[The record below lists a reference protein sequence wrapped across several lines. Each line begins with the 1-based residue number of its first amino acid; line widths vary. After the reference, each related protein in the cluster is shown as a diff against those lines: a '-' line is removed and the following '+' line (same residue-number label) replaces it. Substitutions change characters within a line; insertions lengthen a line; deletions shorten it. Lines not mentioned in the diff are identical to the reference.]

1 MSGLVLSFLGSGS
14 MNGSIL
20 RGVLAGGTPAG
31 RVRATTKSAS
41 SAEKLREDTGVTVL
55 SGEENEKANLEAV
68 KGADVVLLGVK
79 PYAILDLAREIAPA
93 LEPKTV
99 VASVAAGITLEA
111 LEKAL
116 PEGQPVVRTMPN
128 TPSSVGRGVIS
139 VTPGTHTTKEQLEA
153 VKEVLSSVATVV
165 EVEEHL
171 VRAVTGVSGSGPA
184 YVFYLAEAMQQ
195 AGEKLGLPSDVARVL
210 AKETVAGAG
219 VLLSPD
225 DADPAALRKAVTSP
239 GGTTEKA
246 INTFDDQG
254 LRDVIAAGATASA
267 ERGDEMEQ
275 EYCGD

>member
-1 MSGLVLSFLGSGS
+1 MSELVLSFLGTGS

-20 RGVLAGGTPAG
+20 RGVLAGGTPAE

-41 SAEKLREDTGVTVL
+41 SAQTLSEDTGVTVL
-55 SGEENEKANLEAV
+55 SGEENARANLEAV
-68 KGADVVLLGVK
+68 KDADVVLLGVK
-79 PYAILDLAREIAPA
+79 PYAILDLAREIAPV
-93 LEPKTV
+93 LHPGTV
-99 VASVAAGITLEA
+99 VASVAAGITLDA

-116 PEGQPVVRTMPN
+116 PQGQPVVRTMPN

-139 VTPGTHTTKEQLEA
+139 VTPGTHTTPDQLSV

-184 YVFYLAEAMQQ
+184 YVFYLAEAMQR
-195 AGEKLGLPSDVARVL
+195 AGEELGLPSDVARVL

-246 INTFDDQG
+246 LNTFDERG
-254 LRDVIAAGATASA
+254 LKDVIAAGAAASA

-275 EYCGD
+275 EYCGR

>member
-1 MSGLVLSFLGSGS
+1 MSELVLSFLGTGS

-20 RGVLAGGTPAG
+20 RGVLPGGTPAE

-41 SAEKLREDTGVTVL
+41 SAQTLSEDTGVTVL
-55 SGEENEKANLEAV
+55 SGEENARANLEAV
-68 KGADVVLLGVK
+68 KDADVVLLGVK
-79 PYAILDLAREIAPA
+79 PYAILDLAREIAPV
-93 LEPKTV
+93 LQPGTV
-99 VASVAAGITLEA
+99 VASVAAGITLDA

-116 PEGQPVVRTMPN
+116 PQGQPVVRTMPN

-139 VTPGTHTTKEQLEA
+139 VTPGTHTTPDQLNV

-184 YVFYLAEAMQQ
+184 YVFYLAEAMQR
-195 AGEKLGLPSDVARVL
+195 AGEELGLPSDVARVL

-246 INTFDDQG
+246 LNTFDERS
-254 LRDVIAAGATASA
+254 LKDVIAAGAAASA

-275 EYCGD
+275 EYCGH

>member
-1 MSGLVLSFLGSGS
+1 MSELVLSFLGSGS

-20 RGVLAGGTPAG
+20 RGVLAGGTPAE
-31 RVRATTKSAS
+31 RVRATTKSAA

-68 KGADVVLLGVK
+68 KDADVVLLGVK

-93 LEPKTV
+93 LQPKTV
-99 VASVAAGITLEA
+99 VASVAAGITIDA

-139 VTPGTHTTKEQLEA
+139 VTPGTHTTKDQLEA
-153 VKEVLSSVATVV
+153 VKEVLASVATVV

-246 INTFDDQG
+246 INTFDDRG
-254 LRDVIAAGATASA
+254 LRDVIAAGASASA

-275 EYCGD
+275 EYSGD

>member
-1 MSGLVLSFLGSGS
+1 MSELVLSFLGSGS

-254 LRDVIAAGATASA
+254 LRDVIAAGAAASA

>member
-1 MSGLVLSFLGSGS
+1 MSELVLSFLGSGS

-20 RGVLAGGTPAG
+20 RGVLASGTPAG

-153 VKEVLSSVATVV
+153 VREVLSSVATVV

>member
-1 MSGLVLSFLGSGS
+1 MSELVLSFLGTGS

-20 RGVLAGGTPAG
+20 RGVLAGGTPAE

-41 SAEKLREDTGVTVL
+41 SAQTLSEDTGVTVL
-55 SGEENEKANLEAV
+55 SGEENARANLEAV
-68 KGADVVLLGVK
+68 KDADVVLLGVK
-79 PYAILDLAREIAPA
+79 PYAILDLAREIAPV
-93 LEPKTV
+93 LHPGTV
-99 VASVAAGITLEA
+99 VASVAAGITLDA

-116 PEGQPVVRTMPN
+116 PQGQPVVRTMPN
-128 TPSSVGRGVIS
+128 IPSSVGRGVIS
-139 VTPGTHTTKEQLEA
+139 VTPGTHTTPDQLNV

-184 YVFYLAEAMQQ
+184 YVFYLAEAMQR
-195 AGEKLGLPSDVARVL
+195 AGEELGLPSDVARVL

-246 INTFDDQG
+246 LNTFDERS
-254 LRDVIAAGATASA
+254 LKDVIAAGAAASA

-275 EYCGD
+275 EYCGH

>member
-1 MSGLVLSFLGSGS
+1 MSELVLSFLGTGS

-20 RGVLAGGTPAG
+20 RGVLAGGTPAE

-41 SAEKLREDTGVTVL
+41 SAETLREGTGVTVF
-55 SGEENEKANLEAV
+55 SGEENDRANLEAV
-68 KGADVVLLGVK
+68 KDADVVLLGVK
-79 PYAILDLAREIAPA
+79 PYAILDLAREIAPV
-93 LEPKTV
+93 LQPGTV
-99 VASVAAGITLEA
+99 VASVAAGITLDA

-139 VTPGTHTTKEQLEA
+139 VTPGTHTTSDQLNA

-165 EVEEHL
+165 EIEEHL

-195 AGEKLGLPSDVARVL
+195 AGEDLGLPGDVARVL

-219 VLLSPD
+219 LLLSPD
-225 DADPAALRKAVTSP
+225 DADPAALRQAVTSP

-246 INTFDDQG
+246 LNTFDERG
-254 LRDVIAAGATASA
+254 LKDVIAAGAVASA

-275 EYCGD
+275 EYCGH

>member
-1 MSGLVLSFLGSGS
+1 MSELVLSFLGTGS

-20 RGVLAGGTPAG
+20 RGVLAGGTPAE

-41 SAEKLREDTGVTVL
+41 SAQTLREDTGVTVL
-55 SGEENEKANLEAV
+55 SGEENARANLEAV
-68 KGADVVLLGVK
+68 KDADVVLLGVK
-79 PYAILDLAREIAPA
+79 PYAILDLAREIAPV
-93 LEPKTV
+93 LQPGTV
-99 VASVAAGITLEA
+99 VASVAAGITLDA

-116 PEGQPVVRTMPN
+116 PQGQPVVRTMPN
-128 TPSSVGRGVIS
+128 IPSSVGRGVIS
-139 VTPGTHTTKEQLEA
+139 VTPGTHTTPDQLNV

-184 YVFYLAEAMQQ
+184 YVFYLAEAMQR
-195 AGEKLGLPSDVARVL
+195 AGEELGLPSDVARVL

-246 INTFDDQG
+246 LNTFDERG
-254 LRDVIAAGATASA
+254 LKDVIAAGAAASA

-275 EYCGD
+275 EYCGH

>member
-1 MSGLVLSFLGSGS
+1 MSELVLSFLGTGS

-20 RGVLAGGTPAG
+20 RGVLAGGTPAE

-41 SAEKLREDTGVTVL
+41 SAQTLREDTGVTVL
-55 SGEENEKANLEAV
+55 SGEENARANLEAV
-68 KGADVVLLGVK
+68 KDADVVLLGVK
-79 PYAILDLAREIAPA
+79 PYAILDLAREIAPV
-93 LEPKTV
+93 LQPGTV
-99 VASVAAGITLEA
+99 VASVAAGITLDA

-116 PEGQPVVRTMPN
+116 PQGQPVVRTMPN
-128 TPSSVGRGVIS
+128 IPSSVGRGVIS
-139 VTPGTHTTKEQLEA
+139 VTPGTHTTPDQLNV

-184 YVFYLAEAMQQ
+184 YVFYLAEAMQR
-195 AGEKLGLPSDVARVL
+195 AGEELGLPSDVARVL

-246 INTFDDQG
+246 LNTFDERS
-254 LRDVIAAGATASA
+254 LKDVIAAGAAASA

-275 EYCGD
+275 EYCGR

>member
-1 MSGLVLSFLGSGS
+1 MSELVLSFLGTGS

-20 RGVLAGGTPAG
+20 RGVLAGGTPAE

-41 SAEKLREDTGVTVL
+41 SAQTLREDTGVTVL
-55 SGEENEKANLEAV
+55 SGEENARANLEAV
-68 KGADVVLLGVK
+68 KDADVVLLGVK
-79 PYAILDLAREIAPA
+79 PYAILDLAREIAPV
-93 LEPKTV
+93 LQPGTV
-99 VASVAAGITLEA
+99 VASVAAGITLDA

-116 PEGQPVVRTMPN
+116 PQGQPVVRTMPN
-128 TPSSVGRGVIS
+128 IPSSVGRGVIS
-139 VTPGTHTTKEQLEA
+139 VTPGTHTTPDQLSV

-184 YVFYLAEAMQQ
+184 YVFYLAEAMQR
-195 AGEKLGLPSDVARVL
+195 AGEELGLPSDVARVL

-246 INTFDDQG
+246 LNTFDERG
-254 LRDVIAAGATASA
+254 LKDVIAAGAAASA

-275 EYCGD
+275 EYCGH

>member
-1 MSGLVLSFLGSGS
+1 MSELVLSFLGSGS

-79 PYAILDLAREIAPA
+79 PYAILDLAREIVPA

>member
-1 MSGLVLSFLGSGS
+1 MSELVLSFLGSGS

-20 RGVLAGGTPAG
+20 RGVLASGTPAG

>member
-1 MSGLVLSFLGSGS
+1 MSELVLSFLGSGS

-153 VKEVLSSVATVV
+153 VREVLSSVATVV

-225 DADPAALRKAVTSP
+225 DADPAAMRKAVTSP